1 MASSK
6 LNSESRFTVNQAIAG
21 IAAGREEGS
30 MEGGSEGGT
39 EGTGAVAAAAYARN
53 ARHASS
59 SPHTAVE
66 IRAACPRY
74 WRQPSASSRESRPGA
89 VTKTTKSVL
98 SLPASM
104 LVGECKVEA
113 AEAIVGSASAKASLR
128 DAILARQARM
138 LLNTSAPG

>member
-1 MASSK
+1 M
-6 LNSESRFTVNQAIAG
+6 NQAIAG

-74 WRQPSASSRESRPGA
+74 WRHLLPESLI
-89 VTKTTKSVL
+89 TSV
-98 SLPASM
+98 SDI
-104 LVGECKVEA
+104 KVP
-113 AEAIVGSASAKASLR
+113 
-128 DAILARQARM
+128 
-138 LLNTSAPG
+138 T